1 MQKLVLS
8 ALTASAIGLAMPA
21 NAQVHVHGS
30 DRGVG
35 VHVHP
40 GYSGHRAHARHR
52 GCRQVTSRTVRPNG
66 TVVVRKRTVCR

>member
-1 MQKLVLS
+1 MQKLILS
-8 ALTASAIGLAMPA
+8 ALAASTMVFAVPA

-35 VHVHP
+35 VHIHPGHP
-40 GYSGHRAHARHR
+40 GYRARAEHR

-66 TVVVRKRTVCR
+66 TVVVRKRTICR

>member
-1 MQKLVLS
+1 MHKLILS
-8 ALTASAIGLAMPA
+8 ALAASTIVFAVPASA
-21 NAQVHVHGS
+21 QVYVHGN

-40 GYSGHRAHARHR
+40 GNSGHRAYARDR

-66 TVVVRKRTVCR
+66 TVVIRKRTVCR